1 MNLEPIN
8 QMIFQ
13 TKALRSSDLRWMW
26 LRVALLVA
34 VALGIVALGDPVV
47 EAESDTEPPELV
59 GLSFSP
65 TMVDVTNG
73 PATTTVTL
81 HVTDALSG
89 ISTVEI
95 GFQSPVAGQRVA
107 ALTENPIS
115 GDKNDGTFEVTVTIG
130 QFAES
135 GPWTAFYVIL
145 GDSANNRLTLN
156 GSQIS
161 ALGFPTQL
169 TVVSTTVTVP
179 SLSVL
184 GVVVMFV
191 MLSSA
196 IVLRYKRAV
205 SAER

>member
-1 MNLEPIN
+1 
-8 QMIFQ
+8 MIFR
-13 TKALRSSDLRWMW
+13 TKASRSSDLHWMW
-26 LRVALLVA
+26 LRVGLLVA
-34 VALGIVALGDPVV
+34 VALGVVALGDSVV
-47 EAESDTEPPELV
+47 EAEPDTEPPALV

-65 TMVDVTNG
+65 TTVDVTNG

-89 ISTVEI
+89 ISTVEM
-95 GFQSPVAGQRVA
+95 GFRSPVAGQRVA
-107 ALTENPIS
+107 VVTENPIS

-135 GPWTAFYVIL
+135 GTWTVFYVSL
-145 GDSANNRLTLN
+145 RDSANNRLTLN

-169 TVVSTTVTVP
+169 TVTNTTVTVP

-184 GVVVMFV
+184 GVAVMFV

-196 IVLRYKRAV
+196 VVLRFKRAA
-205 SAER
+205 STER